1 MSKDNIKSFS
11 SRHIFNL
18 LQFNGKLPKIPIL
31 VNEYKSKI
39 KNEILSL
46 DYRKE
51 ILNTERENNKIR
63 NSIFNNINRH
73 QIYKKKNN
81 NTVFKRK
88 YANSATPKKIY
99 SRNIKYKKKIKL
111 PSNLLNNNISIT
123 KSDIFLTDIS
133 NNNSNTNNYEYL
145 NDKINKFNTVD
156 TSNFSSGK
164 KKLPPIRNREF
175 IKSLDFL
182 ILNADLNY
190 EYLQDQFDDVNQY
203 EKKMIKKCDKYFK
216 KLDDKIN
223 IKSDEFIKEKFVE
236 HNKIRSMKFHDYF
249 DKIISQKKE
258 FDYIAM
264 MNILKNNEKKKKL
277 KEIVNRQKSNKKHE
291 KFYKIIED
299 SKIEAEKTNR
309 LIDSIMNNKS

>member
-88 YANSATPKKIY
+88 YVNSATPKKIY
-99 SRNIKYKKKIKL
+99 SRN
-111 PSNLLNNNISIT
+111 T
-123 KSDIFLTDIS
+123 
-133 NNNSNTNNYEYL
+133 
-145 NDKINKFNTVD
+145 
-156 TSNFSSGK
+156 
-164 KKLPPIRNREF
+164 
-175 IKSLDFL
+175 
-182 ILNADLNY
+182 
-190 EYLQDQFDDVNQY
+190 
-203 EKKMIKKCDKYFK
+203 KYFFDYSY
-216 KLDDKIN
+216 LYFCFASFYFRFLLRI
-223 IKSDEFIKEKFVE
+223 FE
-236 HNKIRSMKFHDYF
+236 HFPYDYF
-249 DKIISQKKE
+249 S
-258 FDYIAM
+258 
-264 MNILKNNEKKKKL
+264 LR
-277 KEIVNRQKSNKKHE
+277 V
-291 KFYKIIED
+291 
-299 SKIEAEKTNR
+299 
-309 LIDSIMNNKS
+309 LIF